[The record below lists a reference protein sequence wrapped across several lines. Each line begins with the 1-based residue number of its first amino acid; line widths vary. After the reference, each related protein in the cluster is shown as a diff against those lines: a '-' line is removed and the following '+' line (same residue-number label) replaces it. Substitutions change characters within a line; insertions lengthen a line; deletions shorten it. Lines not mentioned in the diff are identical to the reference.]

1 MLTRLMPLFAMVLS
15 ASFALQAQGFYDDDI
30 YYDASKAKKEKQAK
44 AVEAAR
50 KAARSNYIPS
60 QPVADYPGS
69 DTYVVNS
76 GSTRDVDE
84 YNRRYTLQ
92 NGREV
97 TDSVS
102 LDQLTQGGFV
112 NTRRIERFSNPDI
125 VSGSGDAEL
134 MDYYYAE
141 QSQPQT
147 TIIVNTVD
155 PWYYGGVYSPWYNGY
170 YSYNPW
176 RWGCNPWYPGY
187 YDPWY
192 GPSWSWG
199 CGPSWSWS
207 WGWGGGWH
215 HHGWH
220 HPGWG
225 HPGHG
230 PIWSGNSW
238 RPSSPGASRPHSP
251 GGVTPSTPGRR
262 PGNSYYG
269 GGSSRPAYTLPS
281 GSNSTIPG
289 SRVNQGAGRRPSTV
303 NSGSSTSGSGYRNSG
318 TVPGSR
324 ANQGRSSS
332 GNSYNNNSNTNTNRS
347 SWNSGSRNSG
357 SRSSWGSGSRNGG
370 GGGGGRSS
378 GGGRSGRH

>member
-1 MLTRLMPLFAMVLS
+1 MKKILTRLMPLVVTVLA
-15 ASFALQAQGFYDDDI
+15 ASLPMQAQGFYDDDI
-30 YYDASKAKKEKQAK
+30 YYDASKAKKEKQEK
-44 AVEAAR
+44 AIEAAK
-50 KAARSNYIPS
+50 KAARRNYIPS

-84 YNRRYTLQ
+84 YNRRSAFS
-92 NGREV
+92 GSREE

-102 LDQLTQGGFV
+102 LDRLMQGDFA
-112 NTRRIERFSNPDI
+112 NTRRIERFSNPDV
-125 VSGSGDAEL
+125 VSGSGDGEL

-141 QSQPQT
+141 QSRPQT

-155 PWYYGGVYSPWYNGY
+155 PWYYGGIYSPWYNGY

-176 RWGCNPWYPGY
+176 RWGWNSW

-192 GPSWSWG
+192 SPSWSWG
-199 CGPSWSWS
+199 WGPSWSWS

-215 HHGWH
+215 HPGWGHPGWH
-220 HPGWG
+220 YPGWG

-230 PIWSGNSW
+230 PIWGGGSW
-238 RPSSPGASRPHSP
+238 RPSSSGASRPHSP
-251 GGVTPSTPGRR
+251 GGVKPSTSGRR

-269 GGSSRPAYTLPS
+269 GGSRPAYTLPS
-281 GSNSTIPG
+281 GTNQSVPGSRVNQSGRRPSTVNGGSPASGSGYRNNGTIPG
-289 SRVNQGAGRRPSTV
+289 SRVNQGRQST
-303 NSGSSTSGSGYRNSG
+303 
-318 TVPGSR
+318 
-324 ANQGRSSS
+324 
-332 GNSYNNNSNTNTNRS
+332 GNSYTPPSNNSNP
-347 SWNSGSRNSG
+347 SWNSGSRNNG
-357 SRSSWGSGSRNGG
+357 SSWGSGSRGG

>member
-1 MLTRLMPLFAMVLS
+1 MKKLLTRLMPLVVIAFA
-15 ASFALQAQGFYDDDI
+15 ASLTVQAQGFYDDDI
-30 YYDASKAKKEKQAK
+30 YYDASKAKKEKQEK

-50 KAARSNYIPS
+50 KAARANYIPS
-60 QPVADYPGS
+60 GPVTDYPGA

-84 YNRRYTLQ
+84 YNRRYTVDSS
-92 NGREV
+92 GREV

-102 LDQLTQGGFV
+102 LDQLTGSDFA

-125 VSGSGDAEL
+125 VSGSGDGEL
-134 MDYYYAE
+134 MDYYYAS
-141 QSQPQT
+141 QSQPST
-147 TIIVNTVD
+147 TVIINNVD
-155 PWYYGGVYSPWYNGY
+155 PWYYGGIYSPWYNGY

-176 RWGCNPWYPGY
+176 RWGWSSWYPGY
-187 YDPWY
+187 YDPWF

-199 CGPSWSWS
+199 WGPSWSWS

-215 HHGWH
+215 HPGWG
-220 HPGWG
+220 PGWG

-230 PIWSGNSW
+230 PIWSGNTW
-238 RPSSPGASRPHSP
+238 RPSSPGASRPHSA
-251 GGVTPSTPGRR
+251 GGVTPSVPGRR

-281 GSNSTIPG
+281 GSNTVVPG
-289 SRVNQGAGRRPSTV
+289 SRVNPSSGRRPSAV
-303 NSGSSTSGSGYRNSG
+303 NSGSPTSGSGYRNSG
-318 TVPGSR
+318 TVSGSR
-324 ANQGRSSS
+324 ANQGRSSF
-332 GNSYNNNSNTNTNRS
+332 GNSYNNNTNNSGS

-357 SRSSWGSGSRNGG
+357 SSWGGGSGTRG